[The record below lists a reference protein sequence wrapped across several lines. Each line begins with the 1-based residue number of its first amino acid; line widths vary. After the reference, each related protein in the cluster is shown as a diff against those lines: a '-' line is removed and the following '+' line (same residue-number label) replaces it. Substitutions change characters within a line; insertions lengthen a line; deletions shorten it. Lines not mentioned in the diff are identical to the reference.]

1 MPVNYE
7 IKSQLAKLL
16 ATEDLIVENR
26 NIETAQFDV
35 ERRILTLPM
44 WKRATESVYD
54 MLVGHEVGHAL
65 YTPNDWSFEGK
76 IPKQFVNVVEDARI
90 ERMMKRRYPG
100 LTKSFYAGY
109 KELSDNDFF
118 ELDDVDISE
127 MNLAD
132 RINIYYKIGNFV
144 DVPFSDEEKKYVK
157 MVGETETFAD
167 VILVSELIYKHCK
180 ETKNQEENDEPEV
193 NSSNQSGDHGE
204 ETPNDG
210 VSGGSEK
217 KPSENQQN
225 NESEPEVTT
234 DSLFEE
240 KSQELNGNVDNDTTT
255 GYYEI
260 PNVYLDKVIVSNS
273 TIHDELNESWINQLK
288 VMEFNGV
295 KHQAD
300 FTVVDKEFKN
310 LKVSSQKEVNYLV
323 KEFECKKSADVYS
336 RSSVSKTG
344 VLDCTKLHTYKYNED
359 LFRKVSVIPDGK
371 NHGLIFILDWS
382 GSMQHCMLDTIK
394 QLFNL
399 VWFCNKVKIPFDV
412 YAFTNTYINDRNDY
426 LIELQEEKVGT
437 FWLGD
442 DFRLLNILTSKVKT
456 KDLDSQMLSLWRI
469 CYSMNNYTN
478 YSYPAKFSLSGT
490 PLHEAIVCLH
500 QIIPEF
506 QKRTGI
512 QKLQCVILTDG
523 EANPLPVYTSYNY
536 NGLNK
541 IGHRHIRPK
550 SSYLRNRKTGHTYQF
565 DYEYYKFTDVLLND
579 LKQTFPNTNFIG
591 IRLSNSREMN
601 NFIKRYVTLN
611 EQQVKKMKKE
621 KFFNI
626 KDSGYDSFFAM
637 NSNNLFNEVEFDVEE
652 GATKAKIKS
661 AFAKNLKS
669 KSLNKK
675 VLSEFVDLIC

>member
-167 VILVSELIYKHCK
+167 VILVSELIYKYCK

-204 ETPNDG
+204 ETPDDG
-210 VSGGSEK
+210 LSGGSEK

-240 KSQELNGNVDNDTTT
+240 KSQELNGNIDNDATT

-273 TIHDELNESWINQLK
+273 TIHGELNESWINQLK

>member
-1 MPVNYE
+1 
-7 IKSQLAKLL
+7 
-16 ATEDLIVENR
+16 
-26 NIETAQFDV
+26 
-35 ERRILTLPM
+35 
-44 WKRATESVYD
+44 
-54 MLVGHEVGHAL
+54 
-65 YTPNDWSFEGK
+65 
-76 IPKQFVNVVEDARI
+76 
-90 ERMMKRRYPG
+90 
-100 LTKSFYAGY
+100 
-109 KELSDNDFF
+109 
-118 ELDDVDISE
+118 
-127 MNLAD
+127 
-132 RINIYYKIGNFV
+132 
-144 DVPFSDEEKKYVK
+144 
-157 MVGETETFAD
+157 
-167 VILVSELIYKHCK
+167 
-180 ETKNQEENDEPEV
+180 
-193 NSSNQSGDHGE
+193 
-204 ETPNDG
+204 
-210 VSGGSEK
+210 
-217 KPSENQQN
+217 
-225 NESEPEVTT
+225 
-234 DSLFEE
+234 
-240 KSQELNGNVDNDTTT
+240 
-255 GYYEI
+255 
-260 PNVYLDKVIVSNS
+260 
-273 TIHDELNESWINQLK
+273 
-288 VMEFNGV
+288 
-295 KHQAD
+295 
-300 FTVVDKEFKN
+300 
-310 LKVSSQKEVNYLV
+310 
-323 KEFECKKSADVYS
+323 
-336 RSSVSKTG
+336 
-344 VLDCTKLHTYKYNED
+344 
-359 LFRKVSVIPDGK
+359 
-371 NHGLIFILDWS
+371 
-382 GSMQHCMLDTIK
+382 
-394 QLFNL
+394 
-399 VWFCNKVKIPFDV
+399 
-412 YAFTNTYINDRNDY
+412 
-426 LIELQEEKVGT
+426 
-437 FWLGD
+437 
-442 DFRLLNILTSKVKT
+442 
-456 KDLDSQMLSLWRI
+456 
-469 CYSMNNYTN
+469 MNNYTN